1 MLRFENNNQTVTAY
15 LSGEIDQHNAKFI
28 REELDLKIEREMPKK
43 LTLDFSGVNFIDSSG
58 IGLVLGRYKKMLVM
72 GGKTAISGLNQN
84 VKRIMSLGGIDRI
97 LELEEE

>member
-1 MLRFENNNQTVTAY
+1 MLKFENGNDVITAY
-15 LSGEIDQHNAKFI
+15 LSGEIDQHNAKLI

-72 GGKTAISGLNQN
+72 GGRTVLSGLNQN
-84 VKRIMSLGGIDRI
+84 VKRIMTLGGIDKI